1 MREIEEDHPLRPITD
16 ILRDHR
22 NGKLVAE
29 ASERFARV
37 VLAVEET
44 QKEGSITI
52 TLKVKPSKGEEG
64 AFTVTP
70 SLKTNVPERD
80 LPNAL
85 FFSDAEGSLVR
96 ESPTQRG
103 MFDVN
108 EELGDAPRR
117 RRSGED

>member
-1 MREIEEDHPLRPITD
+1 MRPITD

-70 SLKTNVPERD
+70 SVGQTIPERD

-85 FFSDAEGSLVR
+85 FFADDDGSLVR

-103 MFDVN
+103 MFDAN
-108 EELGDAPRR
+108 AEDLGDAPRR